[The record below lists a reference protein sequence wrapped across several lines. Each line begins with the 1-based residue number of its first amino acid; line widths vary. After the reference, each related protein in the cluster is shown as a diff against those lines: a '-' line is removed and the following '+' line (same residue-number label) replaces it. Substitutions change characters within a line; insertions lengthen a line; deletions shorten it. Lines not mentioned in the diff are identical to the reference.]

1 MMCCLQAE
9 DRKAMKEKH
18 PSGGS
23 VDSKGDLNPFTVI
36 VLLAA
41 IAVGVYFSK
50 SYGK

>member
-1 MMCCLQAE
+1 
-9 DRKAMKEKH
+9 MKEQH
-18 PSGGS
+18 PSGSS
-23 VDSKGDLNPFTVI
+23 VECKGGLNPFTVI